1 MARRTV
7 IQLVDDLD
15 GVDITDRGETVP
27 FQLDETAYEID
38 LGPGHAAELR
48 AALQPYI
55 AAGRR
60 HPGGR
65 RGGRRRRPRT
75 T

>member
-7 IQLVDDLD
+7 LQLVDDLD

-27 FQLDETAYEID
+27 FELDGRAYEID
-38 LGPGHAAELR
+38 LGPDHAAELR

-65 RGGRRRRPRT
+65 RGTQRRRSRT
-75 T
+75 S